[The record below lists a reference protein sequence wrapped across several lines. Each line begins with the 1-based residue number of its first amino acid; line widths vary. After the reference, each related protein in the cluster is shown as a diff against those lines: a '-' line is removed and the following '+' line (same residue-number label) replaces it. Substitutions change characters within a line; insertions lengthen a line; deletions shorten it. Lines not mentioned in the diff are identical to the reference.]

1 MDEYQ
6 ERSESRC
13 ASRVGSRP
21 GSRSGSV
28 SRMNRSILVDSELS
42 RPNNHRNDGAKRS
55 KKRRYL
61 EGEDE
66 GVPAT
71 SIREIC
77 TLKELQHPNIVKL
90 IDVILDTTKVYL
102 VFEYLYMDLKKY
114 IDDQKAEGTR
124 IDMGLTT
131 SYAVHAVHNFCERR
145 SQNT

>member
-1 MDEYQ
+1 VSFLRVLFSTP
-6 ERSESRC
+6 ERQHQYKSYF
-13 ASRVGSRP
+13 
-21 GSRSGSV
+21 
-28 SRMNRSILVDSELS
+28 
-42 RPNNHRNDGAKRS
+42 
-55 KKRRYL
+55 YL
-61 EGEDE
+61 
-66 GVPAT
+66 

-131 SYAVHAVHNFCERR
+131 SYAYQICQVICSSIKLRLNFKRR
-145 SQNT
+145 WTSVTPAESFIVI